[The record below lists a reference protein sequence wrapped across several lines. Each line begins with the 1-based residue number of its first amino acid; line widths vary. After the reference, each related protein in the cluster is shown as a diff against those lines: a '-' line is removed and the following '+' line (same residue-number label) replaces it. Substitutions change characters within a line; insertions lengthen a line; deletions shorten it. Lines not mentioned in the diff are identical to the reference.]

1 MTQLKLRQA
10 CVYDGDD
17 HGKDDDDDYDA
28 DDGINR
34 DVESNSGVVTDV
46 ERKEHCPT
54 FTSNVQGL
62 LRTKMEGGKCVC
74 VGVWVCVGVGVCVC
88 VCVCVHVCVC
98 VCVLRWLA
106 TSVHIFKKD
115 MRCV

>member
-1 MTQLKLRQA
+1 M
-10 CVYDGDD
+10 
-17 HGKDDDDDYDA
+17 
-28 DDGINR
+28 
-34 DVESNSGVVTDV
+34 ESNSGVVTDV

-62 LRTKMEGGKCVC
+62 LRTKMEGGKCV
-74 VGVWVCVGVGVCVC
+74 WVCMCVCVCVCACMCVCVC

-98 VCVLRWLA
+98 VCVCVCVLRWLA
-106 TSVHIFKKD
+106 TSVHVFKKD